1 MQPSE
6 PLLAAI
12 TSNDAGAVAGVL
24 DRHPDLKAR
33 LDDPLP
39 GGAFGETALIAAARH
54 ANREM
59 VDVPLRAGADINQKS
74 HWWAGPFGVMDD
86 ARREPWL
93 ASFLIGRGATLEI
106 HHAVRLGMIDEPR
119 RMVSADP
126 NLVHARGGDGQTPL
140 HFAQTVEMADFLV
153 DRGAQC

>member
-6 PLLAAI
+6 SLLAAI

-33 LDDPLP
+33 LDDALP

-59 VDVPLRAGADINQKS
+59 VDVLLRAGAGINQKS
-74 HWWAGPFGVMDD
+74 HWWAGGFHVLDD
-86 ARREPWL
+86 AWREPWL
-93 ASFLIGRGATLEI
+93 GVVPHRARRRPRDPPCGP
-106 HHAVRLGMIDEPR
+106 VRR
-119 RMVSADP
+119 VR
-126 NLVHARGGDGQTPL
+126 
-140 HFAQTVEMADFLV
+140 
-153 DRGAQC
+153 